1 MRTFSVSVVISFYN
15 KIEYLNLILAALER
29 QSFRDFEV
37 VIADDGSREEVVDE
51 IRSIMAR
58 SPLAIQHLWHED
70 KGFRKTRIFNE
81 AIRKSRS
88 SYLIFMDGDCI
99 PHWKFVEEHYLNREP
114 RVLLAGRRVY
124 LSEKLSRSLDAEKI
138 RNGYLEGG
146 FLIRLLADALFGK
159 SSHVIKGVYIRNSA
173 LRKFLNRSMKGV
185 LGSNFSVH
193 KEDLEAINGF
203 DERYEAPAVGE
214 DTDIEVRMLWNKVRI
229 KMVKNMAVQ
238 YHIHHKKLPRPEQNL
253 EIFEE
258 VKRERKAFTP
268 YGLNQGETA
277 NGDKSN
283 DFAPGG

>member
-1 MRTFSVSVVISFYN
+1 MNTFSVSVVISFYN

-37 VIADDGSREEVVDE
+37 VIADDGSRQDVVEE
-51 IRSIMAR
+51 IRSIMKS
-58 SPLAIQHLWHED
+58 SPLVIQHVWHED

-88 SYLIFMDGDCI
+88 PYLIFMDGDCI
-99 PHWKFVEEHYLNREP
+99 PHWKFVEEHYNNREP
-114 RVLLAGRRVY
+114 HVLLAGRRVY
-124 LSEKLSRSLDAEKI
+124 LSEKISRSLSAEKI
-138 RNGYLEGG
+138 RNGYLEGA
-146 FLIRLLADALFGK
+146 FVMRLLADAIFGR
-159 SSHVIKGVYIRNSA
+159 SSHVIKGVYIRNVA

-214 DTDIEVRMLWNKVRI
+214 DTDIEVRMLWNNVRI

-253 EIFEE
+253 VIFEE
-258 VKRERKAFTP
+258 VKKEKRAFTP
-268 YGLNQGETA
+268 YGLRQDEA
-277 NGDKSN
+277 SKGD
-283 DFAPGG
+283 